1 MTNFS
6 LLQWQLSTP
15 QKLKLDKTL
24 FSALDAQLH
33 SSPRQIL
40 LRFTKWLE
48 ILPVLPQSMPIVLT
62 TIEIVRSPF
71 SKTCEHQNPSWKQPP
86 YTEFSTPNCSS
97 NRKKNFKFY
106 RKPPFSGNCESNLK
120 KKSRLSALNTQKTS
134 QHQILPKFTKV
145 FRISSTCQSMPLF
158 LAIMAISGTSI
169 PSFCITCTII
179 S

>member
-40 LRFTKWLE
+40 LQFTKWLE

-62 TIEIVRSPF
+62 TIEIARSPF
-71 SKTCEHQNPSWKQPP
+71 SKTCKHQNPSWKQPP
-86 YTEFSTPNCSS
+86 YTEFSKPNCSS
-97 NRKKNFKFY
+97 NRKKKLQILSEIAFQWQLWKQ
-106 RKPPFSGNCESNLK
+106 LK
-120 KKSRLSALNTQKTS
+120 KKVPSLCIKHTENFTTPNSSSIHKRLQNFQY
-134 QHQILPKFTKV
+134 LPVNAT
-145 FRISSTCQSMPLF
+145 
-158 LAIMAISGTSI
+158 I
-169 PSFCITCTII
+169 PC
-179 S
+179 

>member
-71 SKTCEHQNPSWKQPP
+71 STTCEHQNPSWKQPP

-97 NRKKNFKFY
+97 NRKKKLQILSETAFQWQLWKQ
-106 RKPPFSGNCESNLK
+106 LK
-120 KKSRLSALNTQKTS
+120 KKVPSLCIKHTENFTTPNFFLNSQKVSEFPTLAS
-134 QHQILPKFTKV
+134 QCHYSL
-145 FRISSTCQSMPLF
+145 L
-158 LAIMAISGTSI
+158 
-169 PSFCITCTII
+169 
-179 S
+179 